1 MLPLLSPTLN
11 SLVFTENTVA
21 DVLPPS
27 CTPATCFGADE
38 LPPEDHTSYPDKTI
52 HLTLIRRIILP
63 R

>member
-27 CTPATCFGADE
+27 YTPATCFGADE
-38 LPPEDHTSYPDKTI
+38 LPPEDVASYLDKMY
-52 HLTLIRRIILP
+52 HLTPIRCSILLQ
-63 R
+63 

>member
-27 CTPATCFGADE
+27 CTPATRFEADE
-38 LPPEDHTSYPDKTI
+38 LSPEDHTSYLDKTY
-52 HLTLIRRIILP
+52 HLTPIRRMVLLQ
-63 R
+63 